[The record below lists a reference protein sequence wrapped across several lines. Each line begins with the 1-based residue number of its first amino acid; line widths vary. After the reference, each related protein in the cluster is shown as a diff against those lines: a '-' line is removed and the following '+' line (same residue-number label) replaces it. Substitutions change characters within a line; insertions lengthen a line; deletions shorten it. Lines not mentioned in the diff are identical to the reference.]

1 MYFSGLTCNILEKGR
16 LILSRIT
23 LFLPLGGSFGDV
35 HLGQIDGDHPHHL
48 DVGGE
53 KLGVISDG
61 QLQVPVSYLFL
72 LQGELK
78 PTTQKHKYTVDFTCK
93 SANTPSWYYSFSP
106 VLNLPDP
113 I

>member
-1 MYFSGLTCNILEKGR
+1 MYVFLRFVMQYFRKRKTNFIHISLL
-16 LILSRIT
+16 
-23 LFLPLGGSFGDV
+23 LPLGGSFGAV

-48 DVGGE
+48 DVGRE

-78 PTTQKHKYTVDFTCK
+78 PTTQKHVYMRRF
-93 SANTPSWYYSFSP
+93 YM
-106 VLNLPDP
+106 
-113 I
+113 

>member
-1 MYFSGLTCNILEKGR
+1 MYFSGLSCNILEKER
-16 LILSRIT
+16 LILSRIS
-23 LFLPLGGSFGDV
+23 LLLPLGGSFGDV

-48 DVGGE
+48 DVGRE

-78 PTTQKHKYTVDFTCK
+78 PTTQKHVYMRRFYMLIYQH
-93 SANTPSWYYSFSP
+93 SSWYYSFSP
-106 VLNLPDP
+106 ELNLPDP